1 MTDAIAIDNLTIYYQ
16 SNPILWEI
24 STAIPSGKIVAIVGP
39 NGAGKS
45 TLLKSLI
52 GILEPFSG
60 SITIFGKKF
69 LSIREKVAYVPQRES
84 IDWDFPITVKEVVLM
99 GRYHKLGL
107 FRWVRASDER
117 AADEFMELLDI
128 AHLKD
133 RQIGELSGGQQQ
145 RVFIARALIQDAD
158 LYLLDEPFT
167 GVDIATENLMIDL
180 FKKLQ
185 QKGKTLVIVHHDL
198 ESLEKI
204 FDWVILLN
212 NRLIAQGDLAS
223 TYTLEN
229 ISKTFGKKE
238 EIFSEVASLLHK
250 KKKGVK

>member
-1 MTDAIAIDNLTIYYQ
+1 
-16 SNPILWEI
+16 
-24 STAIPSGKIVAIVGP
+24 
-39 NGAGKS
+39 
-45 TLLKSLI
+45 
-52 GILEPFSG
+52 
-60 SITIFGKKF
+60 
-69 LSIREKVAYVPQRES
+69 
-84 IDWDFPITVKEVVLM
+84 
-99 GRYHKLGL
+99 
-107 FRWVRASDER
+107 
-117 AADEFMELLDI
+117 
-128 AHLKD
+128 
-133 RQIGELSGGQQQ
+133 
-145 RVFIARALIQDAD
+145 
-158 LYLLDEPFT
+158 
-167 GVDIATENLMIDL
+167 MIDL